1 MNRKSINLTQKQIE
15 NRALIVTTVVNAI
28 ITGAGIW
35 MYFLTDLQMMFLD
48 GFFSLIGLLSA
59 LAAVLISK
67 VSKRSTKHYPHG
79 LYFLEPLYAVFK
91 SVLLIIMMVYA
102 VVSSAQIAFNYFI
115 HGEGQI
121 METAP
126 LPLYGAVMAV
136 LCLGLAFFN
145 RSQYKKT
152 NSTSTMLRA
161 EAQTNLIDGLQ
172 SAAIGVAVL
181 ILQFI
186 PLESTLGFLHYTGDF
201 FVVTVLCIWSIK
213 EPFVILF
220 SAFRELTGGVT
231 KEKAVCDAVV
241 NATELGEDCFT
252 VYKIGM
258 KIKVCIPVN
267 EKTESHIREKEK
279 MLGTLRQNYESAEI
293 EFVIR

>member
-1 MNRKSINLTQKQIE
+1 MKKRPSS
-15 NRALIVTTVVNAI
+15 
-28 ITGAGIW
+28 
-35 MYFLTDLQMMFLD
+35 
-48 GFFSLIGLLSA
+48 SL
-59 LAAVLISK
+59 
-67 VSKRSTKHYPHG
+67 
-79 LYFLEPLYAVFK
+79 
-91 SVLLIIMMVYA
+91 
-102 VVSSAQIAFNYFI
+102 
-115 HGEGQI
+115 
-121 METAP
+121 
-126 LPLYGAVMAV
+126 
-136 LCLGLAFFN
+136 
-145 RSQYKKT
+145 
-152 NSTSTMLRA
+152 
-161 EAQTNLIDGLQ
+161 
-172 SAAIGVAVL
+172 
-181 ILQFI
+181 
-186 PLESTLGFLHYTGDF
+186 
-201 FVVTVLCIWSIK
+201 LCIWSIK

>member
-1 MNRKSINLTQKQIE
+1 
-15 NRALIVTTVVNAI
+15 
-28 ITGAGIW
+28 
-35 MYFLTDLQMMFLD
+35 MYFLTDIQMMFLD

>member
-1 MNRKSINLTQKQIE
+1 MVLRESAADNSTIGKQI
-15 NRALIVTTVVNAI
+15 NKIPF
-28 ITGAGIW
+28 
-35 MYFLTDLQMMFLD
+35 M
-48 GFFSLIGLLSA
+48 
-59 LAAVLISK
+59 
-67 VSKRSTKHYPHG
+67 
-79 LYFLEPLYAVFK
+79 
-91 SVLLIIMMVYA
+91 
-102 VVSSAQIAFNYFI
+102 SS
-115 HGEGQI
+115 
-121 METAP
+121 M
-126 LPLYGAVMAV
+126 
-136 LCLGLAFFN
+136 
-145 RSQYKKT
+145 
-152 NSTSTMLRA
+152 
-161 EAQTNLIDGLQ
+161 
-172 SAAIGVAVL
+172 
-181 ILQFI
+181 
-186 PLESTLGFLHYTGDF
+186 
-201 FVVTVLCIWSIK
+201 K

>member
-102 VVSSAQIAFNYFI
+102 VVSSAQIAFDIVN
-115 HGEGQI
+115 
-121 METAP
+121 
-126 LPLYGAVMAV
+126 
-136 LCLGLAFFN
+136 
-145 RSQYKKT
+145 
-152 NSTSTMLRA
+152 
-161 EAQTNLIDGLQ
+161 
-172 SAAIGVAVL
+172 IG
-181 ILQFI
+181 
-186 PLESTLGFLHYTGDF
+186 
-201 FVVTVLCIWSIK
+201 
-213 EPFVILF
+213 
-220 SAFRELTGGVT
+220 
-231 KEKAVCDAVV
+231 
-241 NATELGEDCFT
+241 
-252 VYKIGM
+252 
-258 KIKVCIPVN
+258 
-267 EKTESHIREKEK
+267 
-279 MLGTLRQNYESAEI
+279 
-293 EFVIR
+293 

>member
-1 MNRKSINLTQKQIE
+1 MNRKSLNLTQKQIE
-15 NRALIVTTVVNAI
+15 NRALIVTIIVNVV

-35 MYFLTDLQMMFLD
+35 MYFLTNLQMMFLD

-59 LAAVLISK
+59 LAAVIISK
-67 VSKRSTKHYPHG
+67 VSKRTTKYYPHG

-91 SVLLIIMMVYA
+91 SALLIVMMVYA
-102 VVSSAQIAFNYFI
+102 LISSTQTALEYFL

-126 LPLYGAVMAV
+126 LPLYGVAMAV

-145 RSQYKKT
+145 RSQYKRT
-152 NSTSTMLRA
+152 NSTSTILRA

-172 SAAIGVAVL
+172 SAAIGIALL
-181 ILQFI
+181 ILQFV
-186 PLESTLGFLHYTGDF
+186 PLDSTLGFLHYTGDF
-201 FVVTVLCIWSIK
+201 FVVVALCIWSIK
-213 EPFVILF
+213 DPFIILF

-231 KEKAVCDAVV
+231 KEKVVCDKIA
-241 NATELGEDCFT
+241 NAMGLTKDSFT

-267 EKTESHIREKEK
+267 EKTKALINEKDKILEA
-279 MLGTLRQNYESAEI
+279 LHQRYENAEI